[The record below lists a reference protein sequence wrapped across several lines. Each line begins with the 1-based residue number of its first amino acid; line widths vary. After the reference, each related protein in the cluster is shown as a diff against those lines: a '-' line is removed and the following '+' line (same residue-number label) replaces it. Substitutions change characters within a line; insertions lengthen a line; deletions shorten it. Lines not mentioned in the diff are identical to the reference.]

1 MNLPEILTILLGLLL
16 ALIIIDGFRRALR
29 SRNEGIKVELMSPE
43 SIEEVLQASE
53 EYFDHQ
59 ENELETEIFDE
70 PHDEEIH
77 SEEIK
82 ETISEVE
89 QHNLVIINLSSQND
103 VFSKESIIANYE
115 SLNIRHEEQGHLSIL
130 DDDNKLIFSL
140 LNAKK
145 PGYFIDGNSS
155 SDVALVLNTE
165 KINNSIE
172 AFDYMYN
179 FATNISDLFGCNVL
193 DENRNFLTKQMHDHL
208 RTSIIETKR
217 KQLARSA

>member
-43 SIEEVLQASE
+43 SIEEVLQDSE

-77 SEEIK
+77 SEERK

-115 SLNIRHEEQGHLSIL
+115 SLNIRHEEQGHLSL
-130 DDDNKLIFSL
+130 SLIH
-140 LNAKK
+140 
-145 PGYFIDGNSS
+145 I
-155 SDVALVLNTE
+155 
-165 KINNSIE
+165 
-172 AFDYMYN
+172 
-179 FATNISDLFGCNVL
+179 
-193 DENRNFLTKQMHDHL
+193 
-208 RTSIIETKR
+208 
-217 KQLARSA
+217 

>member
-16 ALIIIDGFRRALR
+16 ALIIVDGFRRALR

-43 SIEEVLQASE
+43 SIEEVLQDSE

-130 DDDNKLIFSL
+130 DLSLIH
-140 LNAKK
+140 
-145 PGYFIDGNSS
+145 I
-155 SDVALVLNTE
+155 
-165 KINNSIE
+165 
-172 AFDYMYN
+172 
-179 FATNISDLFGCNVL
+179 
-193 DENRNFLTKQMHDHL
+193 
-208 RTSIIETKR
+208 
-217 KQLARSA
+217 